1 MRHFTVSTALL
12 AGCLIAG
19 AAWAQGSSGGS
30 SGGSAG
36 GTSGSATSAS
46 PSTGSTT
53 SPSSTTQPS
62 GSTLRRSSQGMR
74 GTADPG
80 NRSSR
85 VGGTTGNTGRRDSTG
100 AIPPPGTEGS
110 TGGSTAGSGGS
121 QTGPAETGTVAGNR
135 RQPGEPSTVSPS
147 SREEKLL
154 EEANR
159 RVRRGICQGC

>member
-30 SGGSAG
+30 SGGSTG
-36 GTSGSATSAS
+36 GTGGSSTSAS
-46 PSTGSTT
+46 PSTGSTA
-53 SPSSTTQPS
+53 SPSTAGQPS
-62 GSTLRRSSQGMR
+62 GTTLRRPAQGMR
-74 GTADPG
+74 GSADPA

-85 VGGTTGNTGRRDSTG
+85 VGGTTGNTGAGGRESTG
-100 AIPPPGTEGS
+100 TIPPPGTEGS
-110 TGGSTAGSGGS
+110 TGGS

-135 RQPGEPSTVSPS
+135 LQSGERSTVGPS

-154 EEANR
+154 EEADK